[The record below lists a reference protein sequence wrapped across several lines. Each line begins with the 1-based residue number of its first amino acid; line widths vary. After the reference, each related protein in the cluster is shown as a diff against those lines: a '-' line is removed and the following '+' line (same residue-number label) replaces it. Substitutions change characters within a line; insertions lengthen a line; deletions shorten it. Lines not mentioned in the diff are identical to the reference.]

1 MKMDALWSRAL
12 SVLLVP
18 TCTAVAGCSGTTP
31 AAEAPQASAPPS
43 AEPAT
48 PAPAETTSAAPEPSA
63 TPAPEPPDTAKE
75 PAAGESTPPS
85 GKNITYRMTSSGLV
99 AELDGVVIEP
109 KVHAIRVGNGWG
121 VKLVVAARATDDHEH
136 HLMNPAQG
144 PLMVAEQIERGGKKE
159 VVPDERKGD
168 GELTID
174 KSGTHIERELRKPIG
189 AGESMTLYV
198 GLWGLGTSADD
209 RKPIKK
215 LFVVKMVAGAHKP
228 EPVVS
233 APE

>member
-1 MKMDALWSRAL
+1 MKTDAFPVRVL
-12 SVLLVP
+12 SVLLIP
-18 TCTAVAGCSGTTP
+18 TCAAFAGCSGTTP

-43 AEPAT
+43 AQPTA
-48 PAPAETTSAAPEPSA
+48 PAPAETTSAAPEASA

-75 PAAGESTPPS
+75 PAREASPPAGKS
-85 GKNITYRMTSSGLV
+85 ITYRMTSSGLV
-99 AELDGVVIEP
+99 AELDGIVLEP

-121 VKLVVAARATDDHEH
+121 VKLVVAARATDEREH
-136 HLMNPAQG
+136 HLMNPSQG

-174 KSGTHIERELRKPIG
+174 KSGTHLERELRKPIG

>member
-1 MKMDALWSRAL
+1 MKMDALPSRAL
-12 SVLLVP
+12 PLLFIS
-18 TCTAVAGCSGTTP
+18 TCAALGGCSGTTP
-31 AAEAPQASAPPS
+31 AAEAPQASAAPSSPAASPP
-43 AEPAT
+43 
-48 PAPAETTSAAPEPSA
+48 PAETTSAAPEASA
-63 TPAPEPPDTAKE
+63 TPSAEPADTAKE
-75 PAAGESTPPS
+75 PAAGEVAPPA

-99 AELDGVVIEP
+99 AELEGVVLEP
-109 KVHAIRVGNGWG
+109 RAHALRVGNGWG
-121 VKLVVAARATDDHEH
+121 VKLVVAARATDEREH
-136 HLMNPAQG
+136 HLLNPSQG
-144 PLMVAEQIERGGKKE
+144 PLMIAEQIERGGKKE

-174 KSGTHIERELRKPIG
+174 KTGTHLERELRKPIA
-189 AGESMTLYV
+189 AGESLTLYV